1 MKQSYKGLVH
11 FVRAIHKIMRKL
23 LLFILILFSVNSYC
37 QKNIEITDNK
47 ISKNFYEDLNSLLAK
62 YDLKDLRKSEDLA
75 IRIWRQ
81 NEIISLDEN
90 SEYIFHK
97 SNGQEEIIEKRSLDK
112 INNLDSL
119 YHLIE
124 SKGDLNT
131 ELHIDAYPIK
141 IELSNVNS
149 YKLISFQKN
158 EALEEIVQTFREYH
172 SLDVLKEEIIN
183 NLPEGNYGM
192 RSNRFRK
199 DYLPKEDKS
208 DIYLKLEPEI
218 RRKLCITEQT
228 NPTEMPLIIIDNT
241 PSSFEDLNNLEVS
254 EVKEYEIINDKRKS
268 IYGARGSFGII
279 KINTY

>member
-1 MKQSYKGLVH
+1 
-11 FVRAIHKIMRKL
+11 MRKL

-47 ISKNFYEDLNSLLAK
+47 ISKSFYENLNSLHAK
-62 YDLKDLRKSEDLA
+62 YDLKDFRKSKNLA
-75 IRIWRQ
+75 IRIWRE

-97 SNGQEEIIEKRSLDK
+97 SNGQKEIIEKRSINK

-124 SKGDLNT
+124 SKGDLNN
-131 ELHIDAYPIK
+131 EIHIDAYPIK

-149 YKLISFQKN
+149 YKLISFQRDD
-158 EALEEIVQTFREYH
+158 ALEEIIQTFREHH

-183 NLPEGNYGM
+183 NLPEDNYSM
-192 RSNRFRK
+192 RLSKLRK
-199 DYLPKEDKS
+199 DYLPKENKS
-208 DIYLKLEPEI
+208 DFYLKLEPEI
-218 RRKLCITEQT
+218 RRKLRITKKT

-279 KINTY
+279 KINTH